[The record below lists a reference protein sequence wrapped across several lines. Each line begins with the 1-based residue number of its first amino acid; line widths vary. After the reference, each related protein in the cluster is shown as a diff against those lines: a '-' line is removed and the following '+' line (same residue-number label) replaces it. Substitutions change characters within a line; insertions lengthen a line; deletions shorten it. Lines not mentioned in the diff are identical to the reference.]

1 VYGYYHIIAKHF
13 RVVNCYGGQF
23 RYKFII
29 LLCISV
35 LQSDFENDDLLDGYP
50 AEDGLSQLLLNDP
63 VKKPWALSDILQDGN
78 ELDHFKVSLSTQE
91 LRTPIVK
98 RCMD

>member
-1 VYGYYHIIAKHF
+1 MYSYYHIKAKHF
-13 RVVNCYGGQF
+13 TAISLQV
-23 RYKFII
+23 
-29 LLCISV
+29 CIAV

-50 AEDGLSQLLLNDP
+50 VEDGLSQLLL
-63 VKKPWALSDILQDGN
+63 N

-98 RCMD
+98 RYTNLCALLS